1 VSLASLNPKLKV
13 FSFSLISLSLF
24 GQESIVKLR
33 VCFTFAF
40 AAYPFVTLCNA
51 SPSVITVKLLVYRI
65 VEPLEVGIGGF

>member
-1 VSLASLNPKLKV
+1 M
-13 FSFSLISLSLF
+13 
-24 GQESIVKLR
+24 KLR